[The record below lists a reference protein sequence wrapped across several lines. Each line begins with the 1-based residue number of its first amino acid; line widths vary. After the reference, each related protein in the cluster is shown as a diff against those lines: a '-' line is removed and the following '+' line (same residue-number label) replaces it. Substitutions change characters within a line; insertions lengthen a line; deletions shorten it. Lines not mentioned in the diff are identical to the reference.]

1 MPTKQCG
8 RIDAAA
14 KARSMGHSRERD
26 LTKIQTLSGLATEA
40 RVSIDFL
47 S

>member
-1 MPTKQCG
+1 MPPKQCG

-14 KARSMGHSRERD
+14 KAHGVGHSRERD
-26 LTKIQTLSGLATEA
+26 LAKIQTLSGATAEA
-40 RVSIDFL
+40 WVPIDCL